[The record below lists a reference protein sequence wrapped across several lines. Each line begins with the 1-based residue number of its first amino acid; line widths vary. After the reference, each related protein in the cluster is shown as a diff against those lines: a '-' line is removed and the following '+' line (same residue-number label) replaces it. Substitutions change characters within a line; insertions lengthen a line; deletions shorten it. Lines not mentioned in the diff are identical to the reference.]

1 MFNRHYFIYYIFVI
15 CELFQAINKNNFVH
29 CDMEVNESPM
39 DYVTQNENLE
49 SQNEE
54 ASNKGHRDHLIDEVI
69 LNELPHF
76 ENFFDRIGF
85 KRIDGAVFGLLTLT
99 HRALSSEEIQS
110 ILNLSQSAVSQSL
123 KTLNHFG
130 AIETRDSKDRK
141 FKVHQ
146 AKTDSLKI
154 VASVFRKREQEM
166 VQEFKQMAQR
176 VLELE
181 KSHDQTLG
189 SLRAIRMKSIIKTC
203 EMAEATMNFVMHLA
217 TSKNSEEFQN
227 IIEKFPKALN
237 TLLEWKENR
246 ELSGEIKEKL
256 LLNTNQLVSSLGNRL
271 SKKIIGKNS

>member
-1 MFNRHYFIYYIFVI
+1 
-15 CELFQAINKNNFVH
+15 
-29 CDMEVNESPM
+29 MENESQLKK
-39 DYVTQNENLE
+39 TQIDLE
-49 SQNEE
+49 IS
-54 ASNKGHRDHLIDEVI
+54 
-69 LNELPHF
+69 ELQYF

-99 HRALSSEEIQS
+99 ENPLSSEEIQS

-123 KTLNHFG
+123 KTLNHYG

-141 FKVHQ
+141 FKVHY

-166 VQEFKQMAQR
+166 VYEFKQMALR
-176 VLELE
+176 ILEIE
-181 KSHDQTLG
+181 KSSHPNLS

-217 TSKNSEEFQN
+217 TSKNADDFQV

-237 TLLEWKENR
+237 TLLEWNEHKDLSRDFTKEISN
-246 ELSGEIKEKL
+246 ELKEKL
-256 LLNTNQLVSSLGNRL
+256 LHGTNQIVASLG
-271 SKKIIGKNS
+271 KKIIGKNP

>member
-1 MFNRHYFIYYIFVI
+1 MDQKIATKMEQ
-15 CELFQAINKNNFVH
+15 EL
-29 CDMEVNESPM
+29 S
-39 DYVTQNENLE
+39 
-49 SQNEE
+49 
-54 ASNKGHRDHLIDEVI
+54 
-69 LNELPHF
+69 ELHHF

-99 HRALSSEEIQS
+99 ENPLSSEEIQA

-123 KTLNHFG
+123 KTLNHYA

-141 FKVHQ
+141 FKVHH
-146 AKTDSLKI
+146 AKADSLKI

-166 VQEFKQMAQR
+166 VYEFKQMAQR
-176 VLELE
+176 VLEIE
-181 KSHDQTLG
+181 KQKDQNLK

-217 TSKNSEEFQN
+217 TSKNTDEFQN

-237 TLLEWKENR
+237 TLLEWKENKELTKELSR

-256 LLNTNQLVSSLGNRL
+256 LFGTNQLVTSLG
-271 SKKIIGKNS
+271 KKIIGKNQ

>member
-1 MFNRHYFIYYIFVI
+1 MVNLFLTTNTKVNEKTMDFVT
-15 CELFQAINKNNFVH
+15 EDKNNEKINAEAH
-29 CDMEVNESPM
+29 KL
-39 DYVTQNENLE
+39 ENL
-49 SQNEE
+49 
-54 ASNKGHRDHLIDEVI
+54 ASIDEAI
-69 LNELPHF
+69 INELAHF

-99 HRALSSEEIQS
+99 DRALSSEEIQS

-123 KTLNHFG
+123 KTLNHFS

-141 FKVHQ
+141 YKVHQ

-166 VQEFKQMAQR
+166 VYEFKQMAQR
-176 VLELE
+176 VLEIE
-181 KSHDQTLG
+181 KQKDFNLK

-217 TSKNSEEFQN
+217 TSKNTDEFQN

-237 TLLEWKENR
+237 TLLEWKENK
-246 ELSGEIKEKL
+246 ELSEEIKEKL
-256 LLNTNQLVSSLGNRL
+256 KLSTNQLVSSLG
-271 SKKIIGKNS
+271 KKIIRKNP

>member
-1 MFNRHYFIYYIFVI
+1 
-15 CELFQAINKNNFVH
+15 
-29 CDMEVNESPM
+29 MEF
-39 DYVTQNENLE
+39 VTQTD
-49 SQNEE
+49 Q
-54 ASNKGHRDHLIDEVI
+54 KVIIDEAI
-69 LNELPHF
+69 MNELPNF

-85 KRIDGAVFGLLTLT
+85 KRIDGAVFGLLTLSD
-99 HRALSSEEIQS
+99 RPLSSEEIQD
-110 ILNLSQSAVSQSL
+110 ILKLSQSAVSQSL

-141 FKVHQ
+141 YKVHQ

-166 VQEFKQMAQR
+166 VHEFKQMAQR

-181 KSHDQTLG
+181 KHNHQNTN

-227 IIEKFPKALN
+227 IIEKFPKALS
-237 TLLEWKENR
+237 TLLEWKENKELTR
-246 ELSGEIKEKL
+246 ELTKEISGELKEKIL
-256 LLNTNQLVSSLGNRL
+256 ISTNQIVSSLG
-271 SKKIIGKNS
+271 KKIIGKNP